1 MDIHTIRIITK
12 GNDLPDQK
20 LFDDHNIIPNADYT
34 KIQIVS
40 INIWFTSK
48 HQISAIQMIYSDG
61 KDCFLG
67 NRSSSVSGEM

>member
-1 MDIHTIRIITK
+1 MDIHTIRTITK

-34 KIQIVS
+34 QIKIVS
-40 INIWFTSK
+40 VNIWFNSK
-48 HQISAIQMIYSDG
+48 HQISAMQIVYSND
-61 KDCFLG
+61 KDCFMG